1 MSEDYIKGVNDTLD
15 SIMLACDASMKK
27 ARELDIEA
35 NIGFDTLKK
44 MIQSIKDQA
53 NQQVKEILND
63 SGDSSTLS

>member
-1 MSEDYIKGVNDTLD
+1 MSKDYIKGVNDTLD

-35 NIGFDTLKK
+35 NISFDTLKK

-53 NQQVKEILND
+53 NQQVKEILD
-63 SGDSSTLS
+63 EQD

>member
-15 SIMLACDASMKK
+15 SIMLACDTSMKK

-35 NIGFDTLKK
+35 NISFDTLKK

-53 NQQVKEILND
+53 NQQIKEVLD
-63 SGDSSTLS
+63 EQD

>member
-1 MSEDYIKGVNDTLD
+1 MSKEYLRGVNDTLD
-15 SIMLACDASMKK
+15 SLMMACDTALKK

-53 NQQVKEILND
+53 NQQVKEILD
-63 SGDSSTLS
+63 EQD